1 MAQKTTYTKITAK
14 IIFITLFFTLISAY
28 IYSEYMKKN
37 AILNLA
43 HIDAKKTSML
53 VFETLYTAMQRGWS
67 KDDLNQII
75 TRLNHVD
82 KNMKINVY
90 RSSIVSNLYGEIEKD
105 KIARES
111 IFTIKEAMKGQESL
125 NISNLDYINYYYPVI
140 TKDAC
145 LKCHTN
151 AKIGDILGVI
161 DISYPVN
168 ELKVSL
174 NDMINFFIIFIAVFS
189 LIIFLA
195 IFIELDTYLI
205 KPIKNFSNVIKNITN
220 SQDMTKRVEIND
232 NIEEI
237 DAIKDVFNSMLDSI
251 EHQFYFDNL
260 TGLQNRRR
268 LTEMLELRNNSF
280 LMIINID
287 SFQEINDLYGDDAGD
302 KLLQEF
308 AKFLQSIIPEERS
321 LYRLHSDEFAYLCQR
336 GMDLKDF
343 TNFAAMLSEKISQE
357 NFSLKSKGEVS
368 LSATIGM
375 SYGTSML
382 LVNADTALVV
392 AKKNRKHY
400 LLYDKSMAMAQEYE
414 KNFAWTKRLKKAID
428 ENRIVPLFQPIVDTK
443 TQKIVKYESLMRIID
458 ENNTYIAPIHFLEL
472 AKRNKLYHQLTKI
485 MINKTFEKFKDVP
498 YLVSINISVEDILN
512 RDIYNFILEK
522 LDTSNMGNRV
532 VFEIIE
538 SDGIENF
545 DEVIEFINEV
555 KKYGAKVSIDDFGTG
570 YSNFEYLM
578 KLKVDY
584 IKIDGSMIK
593 NIDINEESQLI
604 TQTIVDFAKKM
615 NIQTVAEFVYSKN
628 IFDKIV
634 ELNVDYAQGYYF
646 GEPSENIE
654 Q

>member
-1 MAQKTTYTKITAK
+1 
-14 IIFITLFFTLISAY
+14 
-28 IYSEYMKKN
+28 
-37 AILNLA
+37 
-43 HIDAKKTSML
+43 ML
-53 VFETLYTAMQRGWS
+53 VFEALYSAMQRGWS
-67 KDDLNQII
+67 KDDLNEII
-75 TRLNHVD
+75 DRLNTVD

-90 RSSIVSNLYGEIEKD
+90 RSSIVASLYGDIEKD

-111 IFTIKEAMKGQESL
+111 ILTIKKAMKGQESL
-125 NISNLDYINYYYPVI
+125 NISNLDFINYYYPVVA
-140 TKDAC
+140 KDAC
-145 LKCHTN
+145 LNCHTN
-151 AKIGDILGVI
+151 AKTGDTLGVI

-174 NDMINFFIIFIAVFS
+174 NEMINFFILFIAVFS
-189 LIIFLA
+189 LVIFLA
-195 IFIELDTYLI
+195 IFIELDRYLI
-205 KPIKNFSNVIKNITN
+205 KPIKNFSNVIKNIT
-220 SQDMTKRVEIND
+220 SSHDMTKRVEVND

-237 DAIKDVFNSMLDSI
+237 DAIKDVFNTMLDSI

-268 LTEMLELRNNSF
+268 LTEKLELRLNSF

-287 SFQEINDLYGDDAGD
+287 SFQEINDLYGDEAGD
-302 KLLQEF
+302 KLLKEF
-308 AKFLQSIIPEERS
+308 ATFLHKNIPSEGA
-321 LYRLHSDEFAYLCQR
+321 LYRLHSDEFAYLCQK
-336 GMDLKDF
+336 GIDLKEF
-343 TNFAAMLSEKISQE
+343 LIFASLISERISQE
-357 NFSLKSKGEVS
+357 SFKIDAKSEVN

-375 SYGTSML
+375 AYGTEML

-400 LLYDKSMAMAQEYE
+400 LLYNESMAMAKEYE
-414 KNFAWTKRLKKAID
+414 KNFSWTKRLKKAID
-428 ENRIVPLFQPIVDTK
+428 ENRIVPLFQPIVDAK
-443 TQKIVKYESLMRIID
+443 TQKIVKYESLMRIVD
-458 ENNTYIAPIHFLEL
+458 EDNTYIAPIHFLEL

-485 MINKTFEKFKDVP
+485 MIDKTFEKFRDVS

-522 LDTSNMGNRV
+522 LRNSQMGGRV
-532 VFEIIE
+532 IFEIIE
-538 SDGIENF
+538 SEGIENF
-545 DEVIEFINEV
+545 HEVIEFINEV
-555 KKYGAKVSIDDFGTG
+555 KKYDARVSIDDFGTG

-593 NIDINEESQLI
+593 NIDTNKNSQLI

-628 IFDKIV
+628 IFDKVV
-634 ELNVDYAQGYYF
+634 ELDVDFAQGYYF

-654 Q
+654 